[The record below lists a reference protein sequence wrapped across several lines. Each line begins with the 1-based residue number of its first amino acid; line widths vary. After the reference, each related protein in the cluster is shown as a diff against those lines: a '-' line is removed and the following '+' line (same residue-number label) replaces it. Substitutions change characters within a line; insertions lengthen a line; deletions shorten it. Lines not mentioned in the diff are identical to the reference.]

1 MEEMTETTQGGSR
14 GKNRRREM
22 TIAKGQRFRA
32 EKELDA
38 FRKKKLPNT
47 GE

>member
-1 MEEMTETTQGGSR
+1 MTETTQGGSR
-14 GKNRRREM
+14 GKNIRRREM